1 MHSNIPDKKYGTVWC
16 HIFLFLVWD
25 LLAFD
30 VCRETIVETMFFVGC
45 MFFLLNGFP
54 IVFREFREEGI
65 GLGGDVL
72 DFGKA

>member
-1 MHSNIPDKKYGTVWC
+1 
-16 HIFLFLVWD
+16 
-25 LLAFD
+25 
-30 VCRETIVETMFFVGC
+30 MFFVGC
-45 MFFLLNGFP
+45 MFFLLNDFP